1 MNIKYK
7 DSIIKTL
14 GFFEVQDTSS
24 FVSQIKS
31 NNFLVHEDPKET
43 IDFLNK
49 SYHSEYIKL
58 MFNNNPGKFGVQ
70 KFYKDVKLNVKLSKS
85 DLEICINSVKLYL
98 FNDLFKESQ
107 TCIFAIDYSSK
118 SNLLSDCSDII
129 NSVKNPDSL
138 VTFEKNE
145 ISIGNL
151 IEKHILKRDFLN
163 DDSSVSQY
171 AGYKFKHY
179 VIVDFE
185 KEQLEREDL
194 LFELGTDSKIGSISE
209 KDLDSPSQ
217 SYKNKVLENKIS
229 CFNNYDCLTLL
240 DSFTVVG
247 SKNYDSSNIYNHNS
261 WDNIYFSLY
270 VFNLYVKSSLQTLSN
285 EFSDDSVK
293 KRKEFKSFYNK
304 YFFIKV
310 SFNFL
315 PNEIYKG
322 IFNALE
328 IEEDLEFIQ
337 DRLETLAVQMNEE
350 QQKQIGLILL
360 VISVIAL
367 LETPLHIEGIRKIIG
382 IDALVIYNSTVYFL
396 LVFSVIIFLYKNLKK

>member
-1 MNIKYK
+1 MI
-7 DSIIKTL
+7 
-14 GFFEVQDTSS
+14 
-24 FVSQIKS
+24 
-31 NNFLVHEDPKET
+31 
-43 IDFLNK
+43 
-49 SYHSEYIKL
+49 
-58 MFNNNPGKFGVQ
+58 
-70 KFYKDVKLNVKLSKS
+70 FY
-85 DLEICINSVKLYL
+85 
-98 FNDLFKESQ
+98 F
-107 TCIFAIDYSSK
+107 
-118 SNLLSDCSDII
+118 
-129 NSVKNPDSL
+129 
-138 VTFEKNE
+138 
-145 ISIGNL
+145 
-151 IEKHILKRDFLN
+151 
-163 DDSSVSQY
+163 
-171 AGYKFKHY
+171 
-179 VIVDFE
+179 
-185 KEQLEREDL
+185 
-194 LFELGTDSKIGSISE
+194 
-209 KDLDSPSQ
+209 
-217 SYKNKVLENKIS
+217 
-229 CFNNYDCLTLL
+229 LTLL

-270 VFNLYVKSSLQTLSN
+270 VFNLYVKSSLQSLSN

-337 DRLETLAVQMNEE
+337 DRLETLAVQMNEK